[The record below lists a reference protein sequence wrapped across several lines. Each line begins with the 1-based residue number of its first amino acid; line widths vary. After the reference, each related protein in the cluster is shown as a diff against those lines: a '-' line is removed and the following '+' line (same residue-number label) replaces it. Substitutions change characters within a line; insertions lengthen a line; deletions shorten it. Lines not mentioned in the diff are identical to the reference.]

1 MYRFLAVILLMGW
14 ACSSGSSSDTDT
26 SGTTDSGN
34 SADVGADVL
43 SANLPSCDP
52 HGIYD
57 PTSLNIAAAEY
68 AFSLPDDAT
77 ECGCV
82 YLPPED
88 NAAALQSLQ
97 CLCDAWAS
105 CSYAHFRFITN
116 TIEGDPI
123 ADDYFIRP
131 NADSGCEVIHLTDW
145 SQDAFGGVEGV
156 STDWCGALQCDA
168 SQMPPTIFPDECH
181 PLN

>member
-1 MYRFLAVILLMGW
+1 MNRFLVVFALLGL
-14 ACSSGSSSDTDT
+14 ACSGGNAADGDTSSQTDT
-26 SGTTDSGN
+26 GSQG
-34 SADVGADVL
+34 DVV

-52 HGIYD
+52 NGIYD
-57 PTSLNIAAAEY
+57 PTALNIAAAEY

-82 YLPPED
+82 YLPPAD
-88 NAAALQSLQ
+88 NSAALQSLQ
-97 CLCDAWAS
+97 CLCEAWSS

-116 TIEGDPI
+116 TVEGNPI

-131 NADSGCEVIHLTDW
+131 HPESDCEVIHLTDW
-145 SQDAFGGVEGV
+145 SQDAFGGVEGI
-156 STDWCGALQCDA
+156 STDWCGSLQCDA

-181 PLN
+181 SLD